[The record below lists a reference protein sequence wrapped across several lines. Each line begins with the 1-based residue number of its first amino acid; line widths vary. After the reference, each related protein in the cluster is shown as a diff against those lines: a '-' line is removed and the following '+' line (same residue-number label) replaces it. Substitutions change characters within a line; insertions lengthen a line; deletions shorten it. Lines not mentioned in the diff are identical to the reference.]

1 MAHPVLDRVRIASP
15 CPADWSA
22 MRGDERTRHCE
33 ACGLRVHN
41 LAAMTTPEIQRLIA
55 RPGRTCA
62 RLHRRADGTVITG
75 DCPVGRRVVRRQRAV
90 MAAALLAFWT
100 ASEHAAARV
109 WTVVGGRPDVVGV
122 LGERVRAWAQPILDG
137 IPEEPFATEVA
148 GDVAAFDPLTDEE
161 IAPVGGF

>member
-41 LAAMTTPEIQRLIA
+41 LAAMTTPEIHRLIA

-62 RLHRRADGTVITG
+62 RLYRRADGTVITG

-109 WTVVGGRPDVVGV
+109 WTAVGGRPDIVGV

-137 IPEEPFATEVA
+137 IPEEPFVEMTTGDIVA
-148 GDVAAFDPLTDEE
+148 PESLGYEE
-161 IAPVGGF
+161 IAPANGL